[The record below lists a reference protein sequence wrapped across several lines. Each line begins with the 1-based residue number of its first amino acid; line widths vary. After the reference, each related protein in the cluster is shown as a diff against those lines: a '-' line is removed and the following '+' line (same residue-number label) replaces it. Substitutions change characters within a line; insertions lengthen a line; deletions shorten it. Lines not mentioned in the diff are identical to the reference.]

1 MKRGIIC
8 LVLFLAVISLVFS
21 VSADNYTNY
30 TTPSNQTNYTTP
42 PTNYTT
48 PSNQTNY
55 TTPPTNYTTPSNQ
68 TNYTIHIS
76 NFTNYTMPISNVS
89 NFTISVGNNS
99 DINISITSNASNFT
113 SANISIE
120 QALFNAKNIENV
132 KGVVLDVESGKLVYL
147 ISGTTKGRLLAVVPI
162 TAEIKERVDAN
173 SGVVLST
180 EKPWWSFL
188 ATKI

>member
-1 MKRGIIC
+1 M
-8 LVLFLAVISLVFS
+8 VVISLALF
-21 VSADNYTNY
+21 VSASNYTNY

-55 TTPPTNYTTPSNQ
+55 T
-68 TNYTIHIS
+68 IRIS
-76 NFTNYTMPISNVS
+76 NSINYTMPFSNNS
-89 NFTISVGNNS
+89 NFTISIGNNS
-99 DINISITSNASNFT
+99 NINISITSNASNFT
-113 SANISIE
+113 SANISVE
-120 QALFNAKNIENV
+120 QALYRAKNIENV

-147 ISGTTKGRLLAVVPI
+147 ISGTKEGRLLAVVPVS
-162 TAEIKERVDAN
+162 ANIKEKIDAN
-173 SGVVLST
+173 SGVVIST

>member
-21 VSADNYTNY
+21 VSADNY
-30 TTPSNQTNYTTP
+30 
-42 PTNYTT
+42 TNYTT